1 MDDTCD
7 LTETCFYDNIN
18 IREDPTCRVRKN
30 AHTAVLWTLQWREN
44 METIL
49 MYALFAVGIV
59 LIVKGGDWFVD
70 GAAWIATVTGIPRFI
85 VGATIVS
92 LATTLPEIM
101 VSTIAAIEGHEILM
115 SGIGDYIA
123 QSQDKVGM
131 AIGNGIGSV
140 ICNTAL
146 VMSVSIIFLPV
157 SVERKSFAPKA
168 GLLIAAVVALFLCA
182 MSGSVNIFGALVLL
196 LIFAL
201 FIAENIRSA
210 KAQKDEADT
219 EKVVADKKSVG
230 KNILLIIVGTAA
242 VVIGSQL
249 LVDYGSEIARTWGV
263 SEAIIGVTMVAV
275 GTSLPELVTAITAV
289 AKKEASMSVGNVIG
303 ANIIDT
309 TLILAICAFVYGG
322 ELPVSA
328 QNIYL
333 DFPVAIVV
341 SLIAAIPTII
351 TKKFQKWQGIVMMV
365 VYIGYLVIVSTQ
377 MDWYLGLLGIA

>member
-1 MDDTCD
+1 
-7 LTETCFYDNIN
+7 
-18 IREDPTCRVRKN
+18 
-30 AHTAVLWTLQWREN
+30 

-101 VSTIAAIEGHEILM
+101 VSTIAAVEGHEILM

-157 SVERKSFAPKA
+157 SVERRSFAPKA

-182 MSGSVNIFGALVLL
+182 MSGSLNFFGAAVLL
-196 LIFAL
+196 VIFAL
-201 FIAENIRSA
+201 FIWENIRSA
-210 KAQKDEADT
+210 KAQKDEEET

-230 KNILLIIVGTAA
+230 KNILLIIMGTAA
-242 VVIGSQL
+242 VVVGSQL
-249 LVDYGSEIARTWGV
+249 LVDYGSDIARTWGV
-263 SEAIIGVTMVAV
+263 SEAIIGVTMVAI

-322 ELPVSA
+322 DLPVSA

-341 SLIAAIPTII
+341 SLIAAIPTIV
-351 TKKFQKWQGIVMMV
+351 TKKFHKWQGVVMV
-365 VYIGYLVIVSTQ
+365 ALYIGYLVVVSTQ
-377 MDWYLGLLGIA
+377 MDWYLSLLGVA